1 VSQTPATFGKD
12 REEIVK
18 KFARLLERLRTA
30 PGPDE
35 SAEGAMAY
43 FEVKTSALN
52 LFARTAGDK
61 SVYYRELSAFG
72 GDESIVNRSIMMGI
86 LNAAMVDYREGF
98 MADTK
103 LLVSA
108 EVLADF
114 LTQAEV
120 LLEHDYKDAAA
131 VVVRAVLEDGLRRVC
146 ISKGVAVKDR
156 DGVHQLAEALMKQNC
171 LTAVQYKEIEAKK
184 EIGNKAA
191 HGKFN
196 EYTKADVV
204 AFHEFVQRLL
214 ATLI

>member
-1 VSQTPATFGKD
+1 MSQTPATFGKD

-18 KFARLLERLRTA
+18 KFARLLERLRNA

-35 SAEGAMAY
+35 SAEGASAY

-52 LFARTAGDK
+52 LLARTAGDR
-61 SVYYRELSAFG
+61 SVYYSELSAFG
-72 GDESIVNRSIMMGI
+72 GDKSVVNRSIMMGI
-86 LNAAMVDYREGF
+86 LNAAMIDYREGF

-114 LTQAEV
+114 LVQADV

-131 VVVRAVLEDGLRRVC
+131 VVIRAVLEDGLRRVC
-146 ISKGVAVKDR
+146 DSKGVAVKER
-156 DGVHQLAEALMKQNC
+156 DGIHQLAEALVKQSA
-171 LTAVQYKEIEAKK
+171 LTPIQFKEIEAKK
-184 EIGNKAA
+184 EVGNKAA
-191 HGKFN
+191 HGRFN

-204 AFHEFVQRLL
+204 VFDEFV
-214 ATLI
+214 